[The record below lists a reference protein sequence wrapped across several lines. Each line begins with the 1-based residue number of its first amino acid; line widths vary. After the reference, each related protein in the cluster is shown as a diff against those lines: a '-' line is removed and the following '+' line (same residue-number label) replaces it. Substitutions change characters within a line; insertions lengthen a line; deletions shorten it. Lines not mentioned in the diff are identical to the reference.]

1 MKFAAETRVIVHDES
16 QPIVAVETRVNFYEV
31 AAETRV
37 NFHEVAV
44 ETRVNFHDEFN
55 RWSEIHGSKHDEIPG

>member
-1 MKFAAETRVIVHDES
+1 MKFAVETRVTVHDEI
-16 QPIVAVETRVNFYEV
+16 QPIVAVETRVNFHEV
-31 AAETRV
+31 AVETRV

-55 RWSEIHGSKHDEIPG
+55 RLIETRIEAR